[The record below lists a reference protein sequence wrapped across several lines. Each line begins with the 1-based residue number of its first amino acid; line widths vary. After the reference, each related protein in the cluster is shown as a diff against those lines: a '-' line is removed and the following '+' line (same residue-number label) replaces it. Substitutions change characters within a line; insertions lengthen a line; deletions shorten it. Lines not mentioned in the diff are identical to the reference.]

1 MAASTSIFATKY
13 PLEVRNPYIVQET
26 NVGKTATK
34 MTATIDFAM
43 QFKKLH
49 ESGMQVSNI
58 CGCPEFHPSCIPA
71 FLRASSKCV
80 VRLPARKK
88 SGEYSLE
95 SSRRD
100 LQNALLCT
108 ALESQFF
115 FQNFAKIL
123 TKFVDILLIFADF
136 AKILQYFDEISPK
149 FHQNF
154 TRT

>member
-1 MAASTSIFATKY
+1 MNMYTENRGMRTTSHKKHLGDLCTESGQTLQGSFSVVVVSPNSFSAVSKPIFATK
-13 PLEVRNPYIVQET
+13 
-26 NVGKTATK
+26 
-34 MTATIDFAM
+34 
-43 QFKKLH
+43 
-49 ESGMQVSNI
+49 
-58 CGCPEFHPSCIPA
+58 
-71 FLRASSKCV
+71 
-80 VRLPARKK
+80 
-88 SGEYSLE
+88 YSLE

-149 FHQNF
+149 FHRNF
-154 TRT
+154 TRI